1 MFRPILQSGRGVAG
15 RLSKLFSSES
25 PQIPRLS
32 FAEIKKELTKSE
44 TFLLDVREKDELIT
58 DGRISSSQNIPLGEI
73 SEAMQMEDKPFKQR
87 YGFDKPDA
95 DKVNLVIHCKA
106 GVRAMK
112 AAVVANQLGYSNV
125 KVYNGILDWL
135 ENGGSLIK

>member
-1 MFRPILQSGRGVAG
+1 
-15 RLSKLFSSES
+15 
-25 PQIPRLS
+25 
-32 FAEIKKELTKSE
+32 
-44 TFLLDVREKDELIT
+44 
-58 DGRISSSQNIPLGEI
+58 
-73 SEAMQMEDKPFKQR
+73 
-87 YGFDKPDA
+87 
-95 DKVNLVIHCKA
+95 VIHCKA